1 MKKIFVATKNE
12 GKVKEIRSYLAPM
25 GYEIFS
31 LIDVPEFPEI
41 EETGSTFE
49 DNALIKAKALFD
61 LVKIPVMADDS
72 GLEVDLLN
80 SRPGVYSARF
90 SGDDATDERN
100 NSKLLEELGDSGL
113 NERTAIFRCVIA
125 LYDGLSVRYFEGT
138 CEGNIAFQFKGT
150 NGFGYDPLFVPRGYT
165 QTFAELDVEIK
176 NRISHRGK
184 ALQSLVKYLEL
195 ENTM

>member
-1 MKKIFVATKNE
+1 MKKIFVATRNE

-49 DNALIKAKALFD
+49 ENALIKAKALFN
-61 LVKIPVMADDS
+61 LVKIPVIADDS
-72 GLEVDLLN
+72 GLEVDLLD

-165 QTFAELDVEIK
+165 QTFAELDVKIK

-195 ENTM
+195 ENAM

>member
-61 LVKIPVMADDS
+61 LVKIPVIADDS

-90 SGDDATDERN
+90 SGDDATDEKN
-100 NSKLLEELGDSGL
+100 NAKLLEELGDSGL

>member
-1 MKKIFVATKNE
+1 MKKIFVATRNE

-49 DNALIKAKALFD
+49 ENALIKAKALFD
-61 LVKIPVMADDS
+61 LVKIPVIADDS
-72 GLEVDLLN
+72 GLEVDLLD

-165 QTFAELDVEIK
+165 QTFAELDVKIK

-195 ENTM
+195 ENAM